1 MIQFMEHNHSG
12 HELSL
17 EDLLVM
23 HHYSLACEHYQQH
36 RDYYLS
42 RSYGLPVEDA
52 SWWASS
58 NFSIRW
64 TDIHADSYGV
74 SLGTAFELCQ
84 FKYPVLASK
93 VITQHLTALWS
104 LKRLTLFL
112 LIQGRELDEF
122 ITEAQERKYPWNYIK
137 SILDEY
143 AEIHSEYWYGASITK
158 FTELS
163 YYRPHTVIS
172 DSGELDAF
180 CQQAMDTNPKSVED
194 YRKGKTAAVK
204 FLVGQ
209 VMKLSKGKADAKTVG
224 ELLEKKLKV

>member
-1 MIQFMEHNHSG
+1 MIRFTDHNHSG

-17 EDLLVM
+17 EDLLVIY
-23 HHYSLACEHYQQH
+23 HYDLAAKHYREHLKFYTT
-36 RDYYLS
+36 RG
-42 RSYGLPVEDA
+42 YGLPEEDA
-52 SWWASS
+52 SWWAYTGY
-58 NFSIRW
+58 SIRW
-64 TDIHADSYGV
+64 SDIHADSYGV
-74 SLGTAFELCQ
+74 GMGMILDLCQ

-93 VITQHLTALWS
+93 VITQHLTSLWS

-143 AEIHSEYWYGASITK
+143 AEIHSDYWYGASITK

-172 DSGELDAF
+172 DSNELDAF
-180 CQQAMDTNPKSVED
+180 CQQAMDANPKSVED

-224 ELLEKKLKV
+224 ELLEMKLKV